1 MSYKTILF
9 ETAGPVATI
18 TFNRPDKLNALNH
31 EMTAEFADAVEQTAV
46 NADIRVLLLTG
57 AGRSFIAG
65 ADIPVFLTF
74 DPLAAQE
81 FSRRAHELAFRLEGL
96 EIPVIA
102 CVNGF
107 ALGGGCEMALA
118 CDFIYASEN
127 ARFGQPEINLGIM
140 PGFGGSQRLPR
151 LVGLGVARELCFTGR
166 VIDAMEARAIG
177 LAAQVFPAETFMEEC
192 RKVAHSLAAK
202 GRVALR
208 QLKRVMTRGLDLD
221 LRSACALEIE
231 AFALCFASPDA
242 HEGAKAF
249 LEKRKP
255 KFC

>member
-1 MSYKTILF
+1 MSYNTILF
-9 ETAGPVATI
+9 STDGPIATL
-18 TFNRPDKLNALNH
+18 TFNRPEKLNALSQ
-31 EMTAEFADAVEQTAV
+31 EMLAEFAEVLDKVA
-46 NADIRVLLLTG
+46 ADRAIRVLLLTG
-57 AGRSFIAG
+57 AGRAFIAG

-74 DPLAAQE
+74 DALGAQH
-81 FSRRAHELAFRLEGL
+81 FARTAHEIAFKMESL

-127 ARFGQPEINLGIM
+127 AKFGQPEINLGIIT
-140 PGFGGSQRLPR
+140 GFGGSQRLPR
-151 LVGLGVARELCFTGR
+151 LLGAGVARELCFTGR
-166 VIDAMEARAIG
+166 VIDAAEARAIG
-177 LAAQVFPAETFMEEC
+177 LAARVFPADTFMDEC
-192 RKVAHSLAAK
+192 LQVARSLAAK

-208 QLKRVMTRGLDLD
+208 QLKQVMSRGLDMD
-221 LRSACALEIE
+221 LRSACALEVD

-242 HEGAKAF
+242 HEGARAF

-255 KFC
+255 KFE